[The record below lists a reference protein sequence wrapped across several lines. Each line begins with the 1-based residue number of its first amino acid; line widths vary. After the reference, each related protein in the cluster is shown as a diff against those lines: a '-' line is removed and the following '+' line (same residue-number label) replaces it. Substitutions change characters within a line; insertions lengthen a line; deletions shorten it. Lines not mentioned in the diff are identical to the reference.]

1 MSAIK
6 VVDAAAGRVRW
17 LGSGS
22 LEIGLRAVVA
32 YEQEGPLG
40 ETRDRIGQAV
50 TEVEGSP
57 MTPTT
62 EPRPRGES
70 GLPVLVW
77 VGSERWRSVSPRAAS
92 CCASWPASRS
102 TGSRSSVPPSGSEPR
117 SPPTSGRC
125 RARAAVGPDDVC
137 RHERYGR
144 CNALRGARGPKH
156 QAARWLGR
164 DARGQARHRLE
175 RRRADVRPSHR
186 SRGQCRP

>member
-6 VVDAAAGRVRW
+6 VADAAPGRVEW

-22 LEIGLRAVVA
+22 LEIGLREVVV

-102 TGSRSSVPPSGSEPR
+102 TGSRSSVPPSGSGPR

-137 RHERYGR
+137 RHDTVR
-144 CNALRGARGPKH
+144 ALQCAPWSSRAEAPSSPLPRP
-156 QAARWLGR
+156 
-164 DARGQARHRLE
+164 
-175 RRRADVRPSHR
+175 RRARSSSSPS
-186 SRGQCRP
+186 GAPEG